1 LTGNIIFWKLSLL
14 LLKGLFMGQ
23 FPTDEL
29 KNLLIPILGAGYL
42 MLRASR
48 SPGTRI
54 GEKEV
59 ITAIG
64 SLDEAKE
71 LLTSQTVR
79 DLADGFKSLVAGKL
93 KYDPGEIEFVEEP
106 GRLVQNVQWQSRVVD
121 SIASSAEAKQFRHL
135 VAFAAEKTACA
146 DKEGGYKGPGGQTLT
161 EAETIVLNQL
171 KSGMAIK

>member
-1 LTGNIIFWKLSLL
+1 M
-14 LLKGLFMGQ
+14 GLF
-23 FPTDEL
+23 PSDEL

-42 MLRASR
+42 MLRAS
-48 SPGTRI
+48 SAPGTQF

-71 LLTSQTVR
+71 FLTSQTVR
-79 DLADGFKSLVAGKL
+79 DLADGFKSLAAGKL
-93 KYDPGEIEFVEEP
+93 KFDPGEIEFVDEP

-121 SIASSAEAKQFRHL
+121 AIASSAEAKQYRHL

-146 DKEGGYKGPGGQTLT
+146 NKEGGYKGPGGQALL
-161 EAETIVLNQL
+161 EAENIVLTQL

>member
-1 LTGNIIFWKLSLL
+1 M
-14 LLKGLFMGQ
+14 GL

-42 MLRASR
+42 VLRAS
-48 SPGTRI
+48 SEPGTKI

-59 ITAIG
+59 IQAIG

-71 LLTSQTVR
+71 FLTSQAVR
-79 DLADGFKSLVAGKL
+79 DLADGFKSLAIGKL
-93 KYDPGEIEFVEEP
+93 KFDPGEVEFVDEP
-106 GRLVQNVQWQSRVVD
+106 GRLVQNIQWQSRVVD
-121 SIASSAEAKQFRHL
+121 SIASSAEAKQYRHL

-146 DKEGGYKGPGGQTLT
+146 NKEGGYKGPGGQTLT
-161 EAETIVLNQL
+161 EAENMILTQL